1 MPKSKNLLIV
11 SEIARNAVMA
21 VSAVSRWRSRRGRT
35 SVQVEQIDDEF
46 LHRYAYLPYE
56 TVSDHIGASGL
67 EGLSVG
73 EIGPGDHIP
82 AALLFLGAGAERYAC
97 YDRFAGDLA
106 GESAKA
112 IYRALVEDLRLDRPE
127 LAQRLQSRGIEP
139 DRFPEAFSELV
150 RVVTKPI
157 ETIDDDEYGRVD
169 LLTSYNVVEHVY
181 DIPVFAA
188 QTLRMLRPGGLA
200 IHRVDFGAHGKWLEQ
215 ANPLEWLT
223 VPDGIWKLMGSKRGT
238 PNRWRFHEVLD
249 ELTRA
254 GFEVDAEESEFFDEG
269 ELASIRASMAPRI
282 RAMPD
287 ASLRVKTA
295 CFYCCRP
302 EAGTRPAPG

>member
-1 MPKSKNLLIV
+1 MPKSKSLLILG
-11 SEIARNAVMA
+11 EIARNAVMA
-21 VSAVSRWRSRRGRT
+21 VPVVSRWRSRQGRT
-35 SVQVEQIDDEF
+35 SVQVDRIDEGF
-46 LHRYAYLPYE
+46 LRRYAYLPYE
-56 TVSDHIGASGL
+56 TVSDRLGDSGL
-67 EGLSVG
+67 EGLTVG

-82 AALLFLGAGAERYAC
+82 AALLFLGAGAESYAC

-106 GESAKA
+106 GANAKA
-112 IYRALVEDLRLDRPE
+112 IYRALVDDLRRERPS
-127 LAQRLQSRGIEP
+127 LAQRLQARGIDP
-139 DRFPEAFSELV
+139 DRFPEAFSGLV

-157 ETIDDDEYGRVD
+157 ETIEDDEHGRLD

-181 DIPVFAA
+181 DIPAFAA

-200 IHRVDFGAHGKWLEQ
+200 IHRVDFGAHGKWEEQ

-223 VPDGIWKLMGSKRGT
+223 VPDGIWTLMGSRRGT
-238 PNRWRFHEVLD
+238 PNRWRFHEVRD

-254 GFEVDAEESEFFDEG
+254 GFEVDAEESDFFDDG
-269 ELASIRASMAPRI
+269 DLASIRPALGPRI

-295 CFYCCRP
+295 CFYCR
-302 EAGTRPAPG
+302 RPAEQAGPSPR